1 MDGRD
6 KPGHDGGRHS
16 NDPSWVTREYDT
28 EIRVLNIGPRGR
40 VYEYEARHETYGC
53 RDAFRRRACADR
65 ESRFRCI
72 EEALDVAAYDRAKAA
87 DTGETL
93 TAEDVTKALEAPT
106 PLAFW
111 RAKRRVKQK
120 DLAAQVAAVG
130 TGIGLRWM
138 SEQATASCLRPFSC

>member
-93 TAEDVTKALEAPT
+93 TAEDVTKALEA
-106 PLAFW
+106 
-111 RAKRRVKQK
+111 
-120 DLAAQVAAVG
+120 
-130 TGIGLRWM
+130 
-138 SEQATASCLRPFSC
+138 RPRSPFGEPSAE